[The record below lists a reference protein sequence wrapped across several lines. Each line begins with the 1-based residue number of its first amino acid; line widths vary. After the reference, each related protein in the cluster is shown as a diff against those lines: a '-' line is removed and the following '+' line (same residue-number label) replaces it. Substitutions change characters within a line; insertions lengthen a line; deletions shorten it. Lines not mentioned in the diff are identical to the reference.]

1 MLLLNDNCFYLQT
14 IGSQVA
20 VKIVKNKH
28 APPFKTA
35 QFEIEFGKGICR
47 SSELVELGL
56 KRKLIK
62 KISGAYYSFND
73 ITFHGKDNLKSY
85 LTENESVAKDLE
97 MQLKKLM
104 ETEAPKEQEA
114 EGGSPSDLPEEIVT
128 PETSSEEDLAAV
140 VEA

>member
-1 MLLLNDNCFYLQT
+1 M
-14 IGSQVA
+14 
-20 VKIVKNKH
+20 KIVKNKH

-56 KRKLIK
+56 KRKLVQK
-62 KISGAYYSFND
+62 TGGAMYTFND
-73 ITFHGKDNLKSY
+73 MSFRGKDNLKTY
-85 LTENESVAKDLE
+85 LTENECVAKDLE
-97 MQLKKLM
+97 MKLRKLM

-114 EGGSPSDLPEEIVT
+114 EDGSLSDFSEEIVA
-128 PETSSEEDLAAV
+128 PETASEEDLAAV

>member
-1 MLLLNDNCFYLQT
+1 MLLLNNNCFCLQT

-62 KISGAYYSFND
+62 KTSGAYYNFND
-73 ITFHGKDNLKSY
+73 ITFHGKENLKSY
-85 LTENESVAKDLE
+85 LTENGSVAKDLE
-97 MQLKKLM
+97 MQLKKSM
-104 ETEAPKEQEA
+104 ETEAPKEEA
-114 EGGSPSDLPEEIVT
+114 EGGSPTDLPEEIVA
-128 PETSSEEDLAAV
+128 PETSSEEDLAAA

>member
-1 MLLLNDNCFYLQT
+1 M
-14 IGSQVA
+14 
-20 VKIVKNKH
+20 KIVKNKH

-56 KRKLIK
+56 KRKLVQK
-62 KISGAYYSFND
+62 TGGAYYTFND
-73 ITFHGKDNLKSY
+73 MNFRGKDNLKAY
-85 LTENESVAKDLE
+85 LTENECVAKDLE
-97 MQLKKLM
+97 MKLRKLM

-114 EGGSPSDLPEEIVT
+114 EDGSLSDLSEEIVA
-128 PETSSEEDLAAV
+128 PETASEEDLAAV

>member
-1 MLLLNDNCFYLQT
+1 MNIKRIGLVKKGEET

-35 QFEIEFGKGICR
+35 QFELEFGKGICR

-56 KRKLIK
+56 KHKLVK
-62 KISGAYYSFND
+62 KTGGAMYSFKD
-73 ITFHGKDNLKSY
+73 MGFRGKDAIKSY

-97 MQLKKLM
+97 MTLRHLM
-104 ETEAPKEQEA
+104 EAEAPKEEA
-114 EGGSPSDLPEEIVT
+114 KGDSQMICL
-128 PETSSEEDLAAV
+128 
-140 VEA
+140 

>member
-1 MLLLNDNCFYLQT
+1 M
-14 IGSQVA
+14 
-20 VKIVKNKH
+20 KIVKNKH

-56 KRKLIK
+56 KRKLVQK
-62 KISGAYYSFND
+62 TGGAMYTFND
-73 ITFHGKDNLKSY
+73 MSFRGKDNLKAY
-85 LTENESVAKDLE
+85 LTENECVAKDLE
-97 MQLKKLM
+97 MKLRKLM

-114 EGGSPSDLPEEIVT
+114 EDGSLSDLSEEIVA
-128 PETSSEEDLAAV
+128 PETASEEDLAAV

>member
-1 MLLLNDNCFYLQT
+1 
-14 IGSQVA
+14 

-56 KRKLIK
+56 KRKLVQK
-62 KISGAYYSFND
+62 TGGAYYTFND
-73 ITFHGKDNLKSY
+73 MNFRGKDNLKAY
-85 LTENESVAKDLE
+85 LTENECVAKDLE
-97 MQLKKLM
+97 MKLRKLM

-114 EGGSPSDLPEEIVT
+114 EDGSLSDLSEEIVA
-128 PETSSEEDLAAV
+128 PETSSEEDQAAAV
-140 VEA
+140 EA

>member
-1 MLLLNDNCFYLQT
+1 M
-14 IGSQVA
+14 
-20 VKIVKNKH
+20 KIVKNKH

-56 KRKLIK
+56 KRKLVQK
-62 KISGAYYSFND
+62 TGGAMYTFND
-73 ITFHGKDNLKSY
+73 MSFRGKDNLKTY
-85 LTENESVAKDLE
+85 LTENECVAKDLE
-97 MQLKKLM
+97 MKLRKLM

-114 EGGSPSDLPEEIVT
+114 EDGSLSDLSEEIVA
-128 PETSSEEDLAAV
+128 PETASEEDLAAV

>member
-1 MLLLNDNCFYLQT
+1 MLLLNDDFFYLQT

-56 KRKLIK
+56 KRKLVQK
-62 KISGAYYSFND
+62 AGAVYTYNDMSFR
-73 ITFHGKDNLKSY
+73 GKDNLKSY
-85 LTENESVAKDLE
+85 LTENECVAKDLE
-97 MQLKKLM
+97 MKLRKLL

-114 EGGSPSDLPEEIVT
+114 EDGSLSDLSEEIVA

>member
-1 MLLLNDNCFYLQT
+1 MLLLNDDCFYLQT

-35 QFEIEFGKGICR
+35 QFELEFGKGICR

-56 KRKLIK
+56 KHKLVK
-62 KISGAYYSFND
+62 KTGGSYYSFND
-73 ITFHGKDNLKSY
+73 MTFHGKDNLKSY
-85 LTENESVAKDLE
+85 LTENGSVAKDLE
-97 MQLKKLM
+97 MKLRKLM
-104 ETEAPKEQEA
+104 ETEAPKEES
-114 EGGSPSDLPEEIVT
+114 ESSSPSDLSEEIVA
-128 PETSSEEDLAAV
+128 PETLSEEDLGAV

>member
-1 MLLLNDNCFYLQT
+1 
-14 IGSQVA
+14 

-56 KRKLIK
+56 KRKLVQK
-62 KISGAYYSFND
+62 TGGAMYTFND
-73 ITFHGKDNLKSY
+73 MSFRGKDNLKAY
-85 LTENESVAKDLE
+85 LTENECVAKDLE
-97 MQLKKLM
+97 MKLRKLM

-114 EGGSPSDLPEEIVT
+114 EDGSLSDLSEEIVA
-128 PETSSEEDLAAV
+128 PETASEEDLAAV

>member
-1 MLLLNDNCFYLQT
+1 M
-14 IGSQVA
+14 
-20 VKIVKNKH
+20 KIVKNKH

-56 KRKLIK
+56 KRKLVQK
-62 KISGAYYSFND
+62 TGGAMYTFND
-73 ITFHGKDNLKSY
+73 MSFRGKDNLKAY
-85 LTENESVAKDLE
+85 LTENECVAKDLE
-97 MQLKKLM
+97 MKLRKLM

-114 EGGSPSDLPEEIVT
+114 EDGSLSDFSEEIVA
-128 PETSSEEDLAAV
+128 PETASEEDLAAV